1 MNVFYLE
8 SGSLK
13 VGRVLKEMGTS
24 LQVQSQFG
32 KQVKV
37 KANHVFIFFDGT
49 SPDDF
54 FNNAQ
59 EIAKT
64 IDPDLLW
71 EAFDGSESIY
81 SIVAKAFFGQSI
93 TQVQEASVLTV
104 LFDHPTHFYKKGQGN
119 FKPAN
124 AEALKAAK
132 ISLEVKKQREL
143 LLARHVEQLCE
154 YVMPTEFGDSLPRLL
169 YGPDKNQLE
178 EKAIEQACVKLKI
191 GRRVLFAKLSVMPE
205 AEDFHLGQFLYDNFS
220 YTPEHRNDVSAP
232 DVDGLPISQVS
243 AFSIDDAATTEID
256 DAFSL
261 TGDENVGWRLG
272 VHIAAP
278 GLCIVADSALDRELR
293 SRMSTVYHPA
303 GKVTMSPPSII
314 EQFSLSQGRT
324 VPVVSL
330 YADIDPE
337 FAVSRI
343 ETVIEA
349 LNVTDNLDLSVIEHH
364 FDPDLGPDQPAGC
377 LRGRELH
384 VLYQLASRLRES
396 RGEKNSHIHRK
407 EYSFEVV
414 EGVVSIKP
422 RKRGSPVDVMVSELM
437 IFANSH
443 WGSELK
449 NADIAGLFRVKTK
462 SKTGLSIVPLPHEMM
477 GVNAYA
483 WISSPLRRYVDLVN
497 QRQLIAHVQSREPT
511 YSSNSEE
518 LHSILYDFETKYA
531 QYAEF
536 QRSME
541 RFWCVKWLLQTDQS
555 EFEAEVLR
563 DNLVRLDSIPLVCK
577 ADKLPQ
583 NNIGQRVLIKVLE
596 INIFDNFANAEWIE
610 TIQLVTDEP
619 TT

>member
-1 MNVFYLE
+1 VNVFYLE

-13 VGRVLKEMGTS
+13 VGRVLKETGTS

-32 KQVKV
+32 KQIKV
-37 KANHVFIFFDGT
+37 KTNHVFIFFDGT

-54 FNNAQ
+54 FNHAQ

-71 EAFDGSESIY
+71 EAFDGSEGIY
-81 SIVAKAFFGQSI
+81 SIVAKAFFGQSV
-93 TQVQEASVLTV
+93 TQEQEASVLII
-104 LFDHPTHFYKKGQGN
+104 LFDNPTHFYKKGQGN
-119 FKPAN
+119 FKPAT

-132 ISLEVKKQREL
+132 TSLEVKRQRDL
-143 LLARHVEQLCE
+143 LLARHIEQLCTD
-154 YVMPTEFGDSLPRLL
+154 VMPLEFAGILPRLL

-178 EKAIEQACVKLKI
+178 EKAIEQACVRLKI
-191 GRRVLFAKLSVMPE
+191 GKRALFTKLSIMPVAE
-205 AEDFHLGQFLYDNFS
+205 AFHLGQFLYDNFNNNS
-220 YTPEHRNDVSAP
+220 EHRNDKCVPAIDSLAT
-232 DVDGLPISQVS
+232 SQVS

-261 TGDENVGWRLG
+261 TGDENIGWRLG

-278 GLCIVADSALDRELR
+278 GLCIETDSALDKELR

-303 GKVTMSPPSII
+303 GKITMSPPSII

-337 FAVSRI
+337 FAVGRI

-349 LNVTDNLDLSVIEHH
+349 LSVTDNLDLSVIDDH
-364 FDPDLGPDQPAGC
+364 FDPDLGPNQSVDC
-377 LRGRELH
+377 LRGGELH
-384 VLYQLASRLRES
+384 VLYQLASRLREA
-396 RGEKNSHIHRK
+396 RGEKNSHMHRK
-407 EYSFEVV
+407 EYTFEVAD
-414 EGVVSIKP
+414 GVVSIKP

-449 NADIAGLFRVKTK
+449 NADISGLFRVKTK
-462 SKTGLSIVPLPHEMM
+462 SKTGLSVLPLPHEMM
-477 GVNAYA
+477 GVEAYA
-483 WISSPLRRYVDLVN
+483 WVSSPLRRYVDLVN
-497 QRQLIAHVQSREPT
+497 QRQLIAHVQSQEPT
-511 YSSNSEE
+511 YRSNSEE

-536 QRSME
+536 QRAME
-541 RFWCVKWLLQTDQS
+541 RFWCVKWLLQSDQR

-583 NNIGQRVLIKVLE
+583 NTIGQRVLIRVLE
-596 INIFDNFANAEWIE
+596 INVFDNFASAEWIE
-610 TIQLVTDEP
+610 TLQLVTDEP